1 MSDEL
6 SPEMRALLS
15 VARVTIAFNADSQGD
30 YRWHGPGGLEGHGIT
45 PLDAARNALVS
56 LAWAAEEL
64 ALARAEVQA
73 LELSLSLLARLSGDA
88 PDTPGQH
95 TQDQGEA
102 GG

>member
-6 SPEMRALLS
+6 SPEMRELLS
-15 VARVTIAFNADSQGD
+15 LARVKVAFNADSQGD
-30 YRWHGPGGLEGHGIT
+30 YRWHGPGDLEGQGIT
-45 PLDAARNALVS
+45 PLDAARNALVC

-88 PDTPGQH
+88 PATAGQH
-95 TQDQGEA
+95 TQDQSEA
-102 GG
+102 EG

>member
-15 VARVTIAFNADSQGD
+15 LARVSVALTADAQGD
-30 YRWHGPGGLEGHGIT
+30 YRWHGPGSLEGQGVT

-73 LELSLSLLARLSGDA
+73 LELSLSLLARLSGDGPGSA
-88 PDTPGQH
+88 GQH
-95 TQDQGEA
+95 TRGQSEA
-102 GG
+102 EG